1 MNKQIKEQFEK
12 DMRITM
18 DTSYEE
24 LRLLLIPVMN
34 NKTKFV
40 NGKLMKDCFKYISNI
55 VQSHQQLQKLLNQ
68 QTKEVKE

>member
-1 MNKQIKEQFEK
+1 MWTRDKRMNKQIKEQFEK
-12 DMRITM
+12 DIGLTM

-40 NGKLMKDCFKYISNI
+40 NGKLMQDCFKHIQTI
-55 VQSHQQLQKLLNQ
+55 VQAHQLIRGK
-68 QTKEVKE
+68 TT